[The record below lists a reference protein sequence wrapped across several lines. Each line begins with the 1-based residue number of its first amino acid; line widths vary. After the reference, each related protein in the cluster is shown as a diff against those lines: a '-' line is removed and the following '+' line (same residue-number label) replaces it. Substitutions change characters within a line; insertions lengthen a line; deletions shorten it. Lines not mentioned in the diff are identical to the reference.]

1 MEQKNIIT
9 WKFKS
14 ILIVGLT
21 VFIAF
26 MCRVLGVSNALP
38 QAWNRPLGIIRSLL
52 YIGLFFAWGITLR
65 KRVVQPNIQK
75 QLLTIDVLI
84 IFWLILRTLKYFFI
98 DVYAVNRYIWY
109 LYYVPILFI
118 PMYGVS
124 IAFALDKPISDKYP
138 KFIYL
143 MQYVTTALFLLV
155 MTNDLHQKVFVF
167 LSGEGFYEWNDF
179 SYGYSV
185 VSYIIVV
192 WRFFC
197 SFLTF
202 AVLIKK
208 YRILKNR
215 NIIMALTIAPCIFTV
230 LYAIGYWK
238 KAGLLL
244 LLFGDLTVAQSL
256 LYASFFEVCIEY
268 GIIGSNTRYAE
279 LFKVLEGCSAQITD
293 CNYNICYSALDAVCF
308 NIDDLINSEEK
319 TLRLENDLILHNM
332 PINGGHVI
340 WTDDVSE
347 YVKLNET
354 LEETKE
360 ELEERN
366 SLLSYEYKR
375 EKLRRETEEENFLYD
390 MLKRVTQKQ
399 TDKIGILVKE
409 YKSVDNM
416 SDNAK
421 NILAHIAVLCCY
433 IKRRKHLELLKYRN
447 YNIAVSE
454 IESAFNETMRIL
466 KLLSVRST
474 VFINVGDLIDADT
487 ALTVYEFFEN
497 CIENKLLSLEAV
509 NVRFTELEGKMRV
522 TVSLESK
529 EKQDE
534 LSEIYPQATIEN
546 IDNEWLIMMQLNR

>member
-1 MEQKNIIT
+1 
-9 WKFKS
+9 
-14 ILIVGLT
+14 
-21 VFIAF
+21 
-26 MCRVLGVSNALP
+26 
-38 QAWNRPLGIIRSLL
+38 
-52 YIGLFFAWGITLR
+52 
-65 KRVVQPNIQK
+65 
-75 QLLTIDVLI
+75 
-84 IFWLILRTLKYFFI
+84 
-98 DVYAVNRYIWY
+98 
-109 LYYVPILFI
+109 
-118 PMYGVS
+118 
-124 IAFALDKPISDKYP
+124 
-138 KFIYL
+138 
-143 MQYVTTALFLLV
+143 
-155 MTNDLHQKVFVF
+155 
-167 LSGEGFYEWNDF
+167 
-179 SYGYSV
+179 
-185 VSYIIVV
+185 
-192 WRFFC
+192 
-197 SFLTF
+197 
-202 AVLIKK
+202 
-208 YRILKNR
+208 
-215 NIIMALTIAPCIFTV
+215 
-230 LYAIGYWK
+230 
-238 KAGLLL
+238 
-244 LLFGDLTVAQSL
+244 LFGDLTAAQSL

-293 CNYNICYSALDAVCF
+293 CNYNICYSALDAACF

-319 TLRLENDLILHNM
+319 PLGLENDLILHNM

-390 MLKRVTQKQ
+390 MLKKVTQKQ

-416 SDNAK
+416 SDYAK

-466 KLLSVRST
+466 KLLSVRGT

-487 ALTVYEFFEN
+487 AVTVYEFFEN

-509 NVRFTELEGKMRV
+509 NVRFTEVEGKTRV